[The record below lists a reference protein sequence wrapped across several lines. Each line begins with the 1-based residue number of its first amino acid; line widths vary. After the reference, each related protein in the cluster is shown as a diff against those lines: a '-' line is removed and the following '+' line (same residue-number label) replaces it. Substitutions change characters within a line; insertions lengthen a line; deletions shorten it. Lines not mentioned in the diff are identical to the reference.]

1 MADTKRRAVTAAEQS
16 LRVEQVVKLLI
27 AGKLR
32 HDILIYCRE
41 EFGLSVRQSDELMRK
56 GRKLIHESVA
66 SVERHD
72 YAANLI
78 GTLHQIL
85 ERSMA
90 SNNMSCALGAAQQLA
105 KLTGVEPK

>member
-1 MADTKRRAVTAAEQS
+1 MADTKRRVITKAEQS
-16 LRVEQVVKLLI
+16 LRVEQIVKLLI

-32 HDILIYCRE
+32 HDIIIFCRE
-41 EFGLSVRQSDELMRK
+41 EFGVGIRQADKLMRE
-56 GRKLIHESVA
+56 GRKRIHESVA
-66 SVERHD
+66 LVERQD

-78 GTLHQIL
+78 GTLHSIL